1 MSHVSKSQKIAGWA
15 LVSLVSAALAFAG
28 AAKVFGFAPPEMVEA
43 MTKAGIADRIP
54 LIGTGA
60 LVTSLL
66 LFLPRTASLGVLL
79 ASSYWGGAILF
90 HFVAGGSFLPPA
102 VLLVMTWVGTAL
114 RGPWLLGSFCGD
126 AACCESTSTRAAE
139 GCSPAAACCSRGA

>member
-1 MSHVSKSQKIAGWA
+1 MKTCSRFQQAAGWV

-28 AAKVFGFAPPEMVEA
+28 AGKLFGFAPPDVVEA
-43 MTKAGIADRIP
+43 LTKAGILDRMP
-54 LIGTGA
+54 LIGAGA

-90 HFVAGGSFLPPA
+90 HFVAGDSFAPPA
-102 VLLVMTWVGTAL
+102 VLLLMTWVGTAL
-114 RGPWLLGSFCGD
+114 RGPWLLGSFCCG
-126 AACCESTSTRAAE
+126 AACRKTSDSVEAQVCSTGT
-139 GCSPAAACCSRGA
+139 ACCSPGA

>member
-1 MSHVSKSQKIAGWA
+1 MSHISKSQKATGWV

-28 AAKVFGFAPPEMVEA
+28 AGKLFGFAPAEVVEA
-43 MTKAGIADRIP
+43 LTKAGILDRMP
-54 LIGTGA
+54 LIGIGA

-90 HFVAGGSFLPPA
+90 HFVVGDSFLPPA
-102 VLLVMTWVGTAL
+102 VLLVMTWAGTAL
-114 RGPWLLGSFCGD
+114 RGPWLLGSFCRGSRCCD
-126 AACCESTSTRAAE
+126 AKGSRLAE
-139 GCSPAAACCSRGA
+139 GSSTGATCCSPGA